1 MGYLLI
7 ELITVIPLMIVVVYF
22 IMKPLKVTRKF
33 DPMNHFKD
41 VIDERLTYIQ
51 NNVVTYQHDRQ

>member
-7 ELITVIPLMIVVVYF
+7 ELITVIPLIIVVVYF
-22 IMKPLKVTRKF
+22 IMKPLKVTRKY

-41 VIDERLTYIQ
+41 VIDGRLDKLEDAITKE
-51 NNVVTYQHDRQ
+51 